1 MRVLYYFHS
10 TSFLRA
16 ICVLSCALFLTA
28 CVTEPL
34 KQSSPEACDGKVHK
48 LTILHTN
55 DNHGHFWRN
64 SKGEGG
70 MAARRTLIE
79 QVRKEVAAE
88 GGNVLVLSGGDINT
102 GVPGSDL
109 LDALPDIQGM
119 NLIGYDAS
127 AVGNHEFDNPLPV
140 LMEQA
145 KWASFPF
152 LAANIYV
159 KKTGK
164 RLFQPYTIL
173 DAGALKVAV
182 IGLTTLDTVTTSNPD
197 VVKDLSFSD
206 PVKEAKALMP
216 ELRRQADIVIAATH
230 LGWYFRGQHGVNAPG
245 DYRLAKE
252 VDGIDVIA
260 GGHSQDP
267 LFRPDIKN
275 STYIMQ
281 AFEWGKY
288 VGRADFIYR
297 DGILKLTEYR
307 LIPVNLKKKV
317 IRGGKKTYVY
327 IDKKIPEDKAMLEL
341 LEPYHKKGEAS
352 LSVQV
357 GSTDARLPG
366 ERSEVRFHE
375 TALGRLIATAQKERA
390 KADFAV
396 INSGGIRASIAEGP
410 ITYRDVLKVQPF
422 GNQVGYWEASGK
434 DLKNYLQVVGS
445 MPPDSG
451 AFAHFVGVEMVVEEG
466 MLKQLQINGKKVDD
480 NKIYRMAVN
489 SFSASG
495 GDGYPK
501 IDDKPG
507 FVNLGFI
514 DAEVLKE
521 YIEKNSPILVEKF
534 KPRDEV
540 QRF

>member
-1 MRVLYYFHS
+1 MRVFYRFRYVCL
-10 TSFLRA
+10 
-16 ICVLSCALFLTA
+16 LSCALFLAA
-28 CVTEPL
+28 CALEPPRHQGL
-34 KQSSPEACDGKVHK
+34 ATCDGKPHK
-48 LTILHTN
+48 LTLLHTN

-70 MAARRTLIE
+70 MAARKTLID
-79 QVRKEVAAE
+79 QIRKEVEAE
-88 GGNVLVLSGGDINT
+88 GGSVLVLSGGDINT
-102 GVPGSDL
+102 GVPTSDM

-119 NLIGYDAS
+119 NLIGYNAS

-140 LMEQA
+140 LMQQA
-145 KWASFPF
+145 KWANFPF

-164 RLFQPYTIL
+164 RLFQPYVIL
-173 DAGALKVAV
+173 KSGDLKIAV
-182 IGLTTLDTVTTSNPD
+182 IGLTTLDTVTTSNPE
-197 VVKDLSFSD
+197 VVKDFDFKD
-206 PVKEAKALMP
+206 PVKEAKALVP
-216 ELRRQADIVIAATH
+216 ELKRKADIIIAATH
-230 LGWYFRGQHGVNAPG
+230 LGWYFRGQHGVNSPG
-245 DYRLAKE
+245 DYRLANE
-252 VDGIDVIA
+252 VDGIDIIA

-267 LFRPDIKN
+267 LFRPDVKN

-288 VGRADFIYR
+288 VGRADFIYK

-307 LIPVNLKKKV
+307 LLPVNLKKK
-317 IRGGKKTYVY
+317 IYRDGKKTYVY

-341 LEPYHKKGEAS
+341 LEPYQKKGEAS

-357 GSTDARLPG
+357 GSTDGRLPG
-366 ERSEVRFHE
+366 ERAEVRFHE

-396 INSGGIRASIAEGP
+396 INSGGIRTSIAEGP

-422 GNQVGYWEASGK
+422 GNQVAYWEATGK
-434 DLKNYLQVVGS
+434 DIKNYLQVVGS

-451 AFAHFVGVEMVVEEG
+451 AFAHFVGVEMVVEDG
-466 MLKQLQINGKKVDD
+466 MLKRLHINGKKVDN
-480 NKIYRMAVN
+480 NKTYRMAVN
-489 SFSASG
+489 SFSAAG
-495 GDGYPK
+495 GDAYPK

-521 YIEKNSPILVEKF
+521 YIQKNSPIRVAKF
-534 KPRDEV
+534 KPRGEV
-540 QRF
+540 QRN

>member
-1 MRVLYYFHS
+1 MRVLYYFRS
-10 TSFLRA
+10 VGLLLCT
-16 ICVLSCALFLTA
+16 LFLVACAIEPPKRTA
-28 CVTEPL
+28 SAT
-34 KQSSPEACDGKVHK
+34 CDGKTHQ
-48 LTILHTN
+48 LTVLHTN
-55 DNHGHFWRN
+55 DNHGHFWKN

-70 MAARRTLIE
+70 MAARKTLIDRI
-79 QVRKEVAAE
+79 RKEAEAE
-88 GGNVLVLSGGDINT
+88 GGSVLVLSGGDINT
-102 GVPGSDL
+102 GVPASDL

-127 AVGNHEFDNPLPV
+127 AVGNHEFDNPLPI
-140 LMEQA
+140 LLQQA
-145 KWASFPF
+145 KWANFPF

-164 RLFQPYTIL
+164 RLFQPYIIL
-173 DAGALKVAV
+173 NSGALKVAV

-197 VVKDLSFSD
+197 VVKDFDFKD
-206 PVKEAKALMP
+206 PVKEAKALIP
-216 ELRRQADIVIAATH
+216 ELKRQADIVIAATH

-252 VDGIDVIA
+252 VDGIDIIA

-307 LIPVNLKKKV
+307 LIPVNLKRKV
-317 IRGGKKTYVY
+317 VRDGKKTYVY
-327 IDKKIPEDKAMLEL
+327 VDKKIPEDKAMLEL
-341 LEPYHKKGEAS
+341 LEPYQKKGEAS
-352 LSVQV
+352 LNVQV

-375 TALGRLIATAQKERA
+375 TALGRLIASAQKERA

-396 INSGGIRASIAEGP
+396 INSGGIRASIPEGV

-422 GNQVGYWEASGK
+422 GNQVSYWEATGK
-434 DLKNYLQVVGS
+434 EIKNYLQVVGS

-451 AFAHFVGVEMVVEEG
+451 AFAHFVGVEMTVEDG
-466 MLKQLQINGKKVDD
+466 MLKRLLINGKKVEND
-480 NKIYRMAVN
+480 KTYRMAVN
-489 SFSASG
+489 SFSAAG

-501 IDDKPG
+501 LDDKPG

-514 DAEVLKE
+514 DGEVLKE
-521 YIEKNSPILVEKF
+521 FIQQKSPIKISKY
-534 KPRDEV
+534 KPNGEV
-540 QRF
+540 QRY